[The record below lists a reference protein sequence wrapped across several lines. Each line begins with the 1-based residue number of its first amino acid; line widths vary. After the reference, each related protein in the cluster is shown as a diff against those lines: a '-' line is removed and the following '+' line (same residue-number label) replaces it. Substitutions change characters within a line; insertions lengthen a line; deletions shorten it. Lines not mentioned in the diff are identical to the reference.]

1 MPKYIIKEGMLDKL
15 VSGLFD
21 TIVKGKQARA
31 KEKLKNDPKLKKLYA
46 KLDKST
52 KELKDHIKKM
62 EKSDKE
68 FAGLKKDVGSFLS
81 RHSR

>member
-1 MPKYIIKEGMLDKL
+1 MLDKL

-46 KLDKST
+46 KLDKDT
-52 KELKDHIKKM
+52 KELKAYIKKM
-62 EKSDKE
+62 RKDDPELDKISS
-68 FAGLKKDVGSFLS
+68 DVGSFLNKF
-81 RHSR
+81 

>member
-46 KLDKST
+46 KLDKDT
-52 KELKDHIKKM
+52 KELKDYINKMKK
-62 EKSDKE
+62 EDPK
-68 FAGLKKDVGSFLS
+68 FAKLTNQMDDFLG
-81 RHSR
+81 

>member
-46 KLDKST
+46 KLDKNT
-52 KELKDHIKKM
+52 KELKDYMNKMKKEDPKLAKLSNQM
-62 EKSDKE
+62 D
-68 FAGLKKDVGSFLS
+68 DFLG
-81 RHSR
+81 

>member
-1 MPKYIIKEGMLDKL
+1 MPKYISKEGMLDKL

-52 KELKDHIKKM
+52 KELKDYMNKMKKEDPKLGKLSNQM
-62 EKSDKE
+62 D
-68 FAGLKKDVGSFLS
+68 DFLG
-81 RHSR
+81 

>member
-52 KELKDHIKKM
+52 KELKDYMNKMKKEDPKLGKLSNQM
-62 EKSDKE
+62 D
-68 FAGLKKDVGSFLS
+68 DFLG
-81 RHSR
+81 

>member
-1 MPKYIIKEGMLDKL
+1 MLDKL

-46 KLDKST
+46 KLDKDT
-52 KELKDHIKKM
+52 KELKAYIKKM
-62 EKSDKE
+62 RKDDPELDKISS
-68 FAGLKKDVGSFLS
+68 DVGSFLS

>member
-46 KLDKST
+46 KLDKDT
-52 KELKDHIKKM
+52 KELKDYIKKM
-62 EKSDKE
+62 EKNDKE
-68 FAGLKKDVGSFLS
+68 FAGLKKAVGSFLS

>member
-46 KLDKST
+46 KLDKDT
-52 KELKDHIKKM
+52 KELKDYIKKM
-62 EKSDKE
+62 EKNDKE

>member
-81 RHSR
+81 KF

>member
-46 KLDKST
+46 KLDKIS
-52 KELKDHIKKM
+52 
-62 EKSDKE
+62 S
-68 FAGLKKDVGSFLS
+68 DVGSFLS